1 MRPAFQRLSSRTA
14 AIWWILDGPAAGL
27 FAAALALSLQT
38 LVTRNTYW
46 PVAGAFAMLAAI
58 ILRAAV
64 QILADRSGMTAAD
77 RAKRA
82 IRHSLFPSLLS
93 ARRAGKRLIGED
105 LATAV
110 DNVAVLTGYYGRF
123 QPLKYAA
130 ALTPLVVAAIVA
142 LASPISAAILLATL
156 IPFGL
161 TMALAGGA
169 ARREADAQVLA
180 LSRLSGLFVDRIR
193 SLPIILAFAAE
204 DRITRQVETAV
215 GEVADRTYAVLRTA
229 FLSSGTIEFFS
240 AISVAL
246 VAVYC
251 GFNLLGLLPFPVPEQ
266 LDLAGAFFALAM
278 APEFYLPLRRL
289 SAAYHEK
296 QLGEAALAAIRE
308 REGTAIDMPVALCPL
323 NRISSL
329 RIEDTRID
337 YGEGRTVGPFD
348 LTVSRG
354 QLIALTGPTGSGKTS
369 LLHMVVGLAPLASGK
384 LLADDKPIDPGA
396 ANARIGWAGQHV
408 VLLPGS
414 IMDNIA
420 LADPSAS
427 RAAIVEAASRAGL
440 DPLLKSRP
448 EGIDTVVDTRGSGLS
463 GGERRR
469 IGLAR
474 ALLADRPILL
484 LDEPTADLDA
494 ATGASIIRLLVELAS
509 DRAVLVATH
518 DPALIAAA
526 SGEVSI
532 G

>member
-1 MRPAFQRLSSRTA
+1 MRPAFQRLSSQTA
-14 AIWWILDGPAAGL
+14 AIWWILDGPVAAL

-46 PVAGAFAMLAAI
+46 PVAGAFAMLAAVM
-58 ILRAAV
+58 LRAAV
-64 QILADRSGMTAAD
+64 HILADRSGMTAAD

-82 IRHSLFPSLLS
+82 IRSSLFPSLLS
-93 ARRAGKRLIGED
+93 SRPASKRLIGED

-161 TMALAGGA
+161 AMALAGGA

-215 GEVADRTYAVLRTA
+215 REVADRTYAVLRTA
-229 FLSSGTIEFFS
+229 FLSSGIIEFFS

-251 GFNLLGLLPFPVPEQ
+251 GFNLLGLLPFPVPEH
-266 LDLAGAFFALAM
+266 LNLGGAFFALAM

-296 QLGEAALAAIRE
+296 QLGEAALAAIGE
-308 REGTAIDMPVALCPL
+308 REGTATGVPVAQCPL
-323 NRISSL
+323 NSISSL
-329 RIEDTRID
+329 RIENARID

-348 LTVSRG
+348 LAVSRG

-369 LLHMVVGLAPLASGK
+369 LLHMVVGLAPLASGR
-384 LLADDKPIDPGA
+384 LLADNVPIDPGA

-414 IMDNIA
+414 IVDNVA

-427 RAAIVEAASRAGL
+427 REAIVEAVSRAGL

-448 EGIDTVVDTRGSGLS
+448 DGIDTVIDTRGSGLS

-494 ATGASIIRLLVELAS
+494 ATGASIIRLLVELAR
-509 DRAVLVATH
+509 DRVVLVATH

-526 SGEVSI
+526 SGEVSTE
-532 G
+532 